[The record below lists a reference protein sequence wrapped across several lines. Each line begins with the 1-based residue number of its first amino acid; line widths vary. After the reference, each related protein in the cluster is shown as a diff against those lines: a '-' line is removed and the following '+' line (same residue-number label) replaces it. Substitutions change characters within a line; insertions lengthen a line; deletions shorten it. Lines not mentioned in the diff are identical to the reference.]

1 MPTKYVWWKEQQG
14 ISKPINKTCLSFCVV
29 SVLIIKRLL
38 SSASCFALGGCFS
51 LEAEGAQRLLTRKFF
66 FGKALDRW
74 LSTSMANNTL
84 NGTSARLPGGL
95 YIFLVTLNIVLSI
108 TATLGNALILV
119 ALRKISSIY
128 PPTKLLFR
136 CLAVTDLCV
145 GLFCQPLDVFFILAA
160 FRHINYIKDIPSVI
174 HNFFRWRVFCGVGP
188 NVSCHQC
195 WQTSRSL
202 IGTEIQTRCNFMP
215 SSCAHSLCL
224 VHCYFKRFFVLRGF
238 DLPPF
243 KGIASLVVNPP
254 SFYHF
259 FYNSLNIFVHED
271 FFHPPS
277 STSPSARS
285 CSTRTV
291 KRQSKKCTEHS
302 QY

>member
-51 LEAEGAQRLLTRKFF
+51 LEAEGAQRLLTWKFF

-84 NGTSARLPGGL
+84 NGTSAGLPVGL
-95 YIFLVTLNIVLSI
+95 HIFLIALNIFLSI
-108 TATLGNALILV
+108 TVTLGNALILV

-145 GLFCQPLDVFFILAA
+145 GLLCQPLDVFFILAD

-174 HNFFRWRVFCGVGP
+174 HNFFVDVFFAASALTSAAISVDRLLALLLGLRYRHVVTLCRVRVLIACVWFSA
-188 NVSCHQC
+188 VS
-195 WQTSRSL
+195 
-202 IGTEIQTRCNFMP
+202 N
-215 SSCAHSLCL
+215 
-224 VHCYFKRFFVLRGF
+224 
-238 DLPPF
+238 
-243 KGIASLVVNPP
+243 ASL
-254 SFYHF
+254 FYVRGQEVIPF
-259 FYNSLNIFVHED
+259 
-271 FFHPPS
+271 
-277 STSPSARS
+277 
-285 CSTRTV
+285 
-291 KRQSKKCTEHS
+291 
-302 QY
+302 